1 MKFSRA
7 AILLILFCL
16 AVHCSSESDPT
27 PVESCE
33 TLINN
38 FESALT
44 VYNSDPANK
53 GKCMQVKDVGALLLD
68 CPGLTPTQKTE
79 YKNTIDG
86 ITCD

>member
-1 MKFSRA
+1 MNVYRA
-7 AILLILFCL
+7 VLSIMLLGLAIG
-16 AVHCSSESDPT
+16 CSEESDP
-27 PVESCE
+27 PPAESCE

-68 CPGLTPTQKTE
+68 CPGLTPAQKTE

>member
-1 MKFSRA
+1 MKHFLVGVS
-7 AILLILFCL
+7 ILLLGL
-16 AVHCSSESDPT
+16 AIGCSEESDPT

-38 FESALT
+38 FEAALT

>member
-1 MKFSRA
+1 MKH
-7 AILLILFCL
+7 ILTGVLILVLGL
-16 AVHCSSESDPT
+16 AIGCSEETDPPPT
-27 PVESCE
+27 ESCE
-33 TLINN
+33 SLINN

-68 CPGLTPTQKTE
+68 CPGLTPSQKTE

-86 ITCD
+86 ISCD